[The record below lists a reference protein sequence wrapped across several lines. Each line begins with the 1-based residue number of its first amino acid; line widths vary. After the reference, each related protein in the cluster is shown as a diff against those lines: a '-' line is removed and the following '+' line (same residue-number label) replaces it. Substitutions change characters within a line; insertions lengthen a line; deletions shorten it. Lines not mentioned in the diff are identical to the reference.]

1 MFHYFIVALKYYLV
15 FAAAMSAILLFAAS
29 IYGFKD
35 VFKRKHWADIVP
47 AILMFSAAIAM
58 GWGTPLLIQCW
69 FDVNMPQWLW
79 LQY

>member
-15 FAAAMSAILLFAAS
+15 FSAVISALLLFVAS
-29 IYGFKD
+29 IYAFKD
-35 VFKRKHWADIVP
+35 VYDRKHWVDLVP
-47 AILMFSAAIAM
+47 AVLMFTSAVAM
-58 GWGTPLLIQCW
+58 AWGIPLLIQCW

>member
-15 FAAAMSAILLFAAS
+15 FSAVISALLLFAAS
-29 IYGFKD
+29 FYAFKD
-35 VFKRKHWADIVP
+35 VYDRKHWADLVP
-47 AILMFSAAIAM
+47 AVLMLTSAVAM
-58 GWGTPLLIQCW
+58 TWGIPLFIQCW

>member
-1 MFHYFIVALKYYLV
+1 MFHYFIVALKCYLV
-15 FAAAMSAILLFAAS
+15 FAACISTILLFVAS
-29 IYGFKD
+29 IYAFKD
-35 VFKRKHWADIVP
+35 VFERKHWADIVP
-47 AILMFSAAIAM
+47 AILMLSAAIAM